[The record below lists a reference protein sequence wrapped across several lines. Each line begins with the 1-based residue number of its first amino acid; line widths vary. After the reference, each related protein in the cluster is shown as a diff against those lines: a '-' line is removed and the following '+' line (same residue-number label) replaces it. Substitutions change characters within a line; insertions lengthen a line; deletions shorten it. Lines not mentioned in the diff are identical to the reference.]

1 MRSLIFGL
9 ALLAAGGVAILVG
22 EFPAQDAL
30 TLLDR
35 VWPVLLF
42 VVAITIVAELAAA
55 AGLFDI
61 IAAWTTRVA
70 RGSSW
75 LLWLLTVAVAVVSTV
90 FLSLDTTAVLLT
102 PIVITMARQVRVNPM
117 PFALTTVML
126 ANCASLLLPVS
137 NLTNLLAEQRLGDVG
152 TAGFLA
158 LSWAPA
164 IVAVLVPIGVIAF
177 IGRRTLALR
186 YETTESVE
194 VLDRRLVI
202 WTTVVVIAL
211 LPALVSG
218 VPVWIPACTAAAV
231 LLAVFLVIRR
241 DAVRPALVPWQTLVL
256 AVGLFVA
263 MGAVNALGLTEVLR
277 GLAGTGTGSGAA
289 ELFRTSALGLLGANA
304 ANNLPA
310 YLALEPVA
318 QHPLHLMAL
327 LIGVNAG
334 SLVTPWASLAT
345 LLWHGRLARLGVE
358 VPWGRYMLIGLVVAP
373 VTVAAATGVL
383 ALVG

>member
-61 IAAWTTRVA
+61 IAAWTTWVA

-75 LLWLLTVAVAVVSTV
+75 LLWLLTVAVAIVSTV

-137 NLTNLLAEQRLGDVG
+137 NLTNLLAEQRLGGG

-164 IVAVLVPIGVIAF
+164 IVAVLVPVGVIGF
-177 IGRRTLALR
+177 IGRRTLAVR
-186 YETTESVE
+186 FETTEGVE
-194 VLDRRLVI
+194 VPDRRLVI
-202 WTTVVVIAL
+202 CTAVVVLAL

-218 VPVWIPACTAAAV
+218 IPVWIPACVAAAA
-231 LLAVFLVIRR
+231 LLAVFLVLRR

-256 AVGLFVA
+256 AAGLFVA
-263 MGAVNALGLTEVLR
+263 MGAVNALGLTEVLSS
-277 GLAGTGTGSGAA
+277 LAGTGTGAGAA
-289 ELFRTSALGLLGANA
+289 ELFRTSTLGLVGANA

-318 QHPLHLMAL
+318 QHPLQVMAL

-334 SLVTPWASLAT
+334 SLITPWASLAT